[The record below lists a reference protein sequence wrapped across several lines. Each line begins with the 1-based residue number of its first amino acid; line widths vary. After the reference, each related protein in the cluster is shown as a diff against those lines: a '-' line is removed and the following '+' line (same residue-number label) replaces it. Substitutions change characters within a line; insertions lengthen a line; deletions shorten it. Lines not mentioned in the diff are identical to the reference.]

1 MTVARSPPSHCLKLY
16 RHIVNQTRKNRIC
29 NTMWIKIQQY
39 NNLFSN
45 AWFGGLHKNT
55 ICCQDRTKIKHNAGL
70 THWGR
75 VTHICVSKLTII
87 GSDNGLSH
95 GQRQA
100 IIWTSGGMLFIRTLG
115 KSLGGGGW
123 TRFKACW
130 TSLLKCG
137 SQTAACVFH
146 SVHNRAYQWYIGSL
160 IQLRRTASQISPQ
173 KAECW
178 ACFISNTIYM

>member
-1 MTVARSPPSHCLKLY
+1 MTVARSPPIHCLKLY
-16 RHIVNQTRKNRIC
+16 RHIVNQTRKNRIY
-29 NTMWIKIQQY
+29 NAMWIKIQQY

-75 VTHICVSKLTII
+75 VTHKCVSKLTII
-87 GSDNGLSH
+87 GSDNGLSP

-115 KSLGGGGW
+115 KSL
-123 TRFKACW
+123 TKFIH
-130 TSLLKCG
+130 
-137 SQTAACVFH
+137 FH
-146 SVHNRAYQWYIGSL
+146 SRKSIWICDLRNGVYFVPASMIKTIINHIFVISL
-160 IQLRRTASQISPQ
+160 FQMPHWFQDR
-173 KAECW
+173 
-178 ACFISNTIYM
+178 